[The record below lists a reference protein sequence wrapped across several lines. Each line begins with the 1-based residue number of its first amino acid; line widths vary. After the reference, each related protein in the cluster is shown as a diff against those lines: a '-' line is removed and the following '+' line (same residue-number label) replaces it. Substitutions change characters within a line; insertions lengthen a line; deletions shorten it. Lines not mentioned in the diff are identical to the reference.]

1 MIDLENFSITLTYS
15 KDDDKVSIKKDRAL
29 NRGEIVMLL
38 SNLFLLLERD
48 EREFASKIALEA
60 IKSKEVKETNK
71 TLAMF
76 Q

>member
-1 MIDLENFSITLTYS
+1 MIVSEDFSITLEYS
-15 KDDDKVSIKKDRAL
+15 KEEDKISIKKDRAL

-60 IKSKEVKETNK
+60 IKYKEEKIPSAV
-71 TLAMF
+71 F